1 MKQNGAVCLPGPALL
16 FFVVRFQNLI
26 SGPKS
31 YLDFRETDPK
41 SCLYHADKTDKIDCL
56 IVASGSKMALK
67 TSSVV
72 K

>member
-41 SCLYHADKTDKIDCL
+41 SCLYHPDKTDKIDRL
-56 IVASGSKMALK
+56 I
-67 TSSVV
+67 
-72 K
+72 